1 MVVGNGLIASVFKEE
16 YKDRDDV
23 VIFASGVSNSLET
36 DVDQFHREENL
47 LVETLNKNKDKRIVY
62 FSSFVDLC
70 TQKREYFQHK
80 LYMEFLIQDSGN
92 DFLILKLS
100 QVVGNGGNKNTL
112 LNFICRKLKRNE
124 EIIVYKK
131 AYRSLID
138 VEDVKRM
145 VDIVLDQQDNKCI
158 YVTVP
163 FIEKLLVKEIVN
175 LVAKW
180 FGVIPKIKLMDVM
193 ENDFPELEQETRFM
207 LKDLGIVSKGY
218 TERIIKKYTKC
229 LKTRSY

>member
-1 MVVGNGLIASVFKEE
+1 MIVGNGLMASVFKEE
-16 YKDRDDV
+16 YKNRDDI

-36 DVDQFHREENL
+36 DIDQFYREENL

-70 TQKREYFQHK
+70 EQKREYFQHK

-92 DFLILKLS
+92 DFLILRLS

-112 LNFICRKLKRNE
+112 LNFICRKLKMNE

-138 VEDVKRM
+138 VDDVKRI
-145 VDIVLDQQDNKCI
+145 VDIVLDQQDKKCI
-158 YVTVP
+158 YMAVP

-175 LVAKW
+175 LVARW
-180 FGVIPKIKLMDVM
+180 LNIIPKIKLVEIM
-193 ENDFPELEQETRFM
+193 ENDFPELKQEVKTM
-207 LKDLGIVSKGY
+207 LKDLGIVPKGY
-218 TERIIKKYTKC
+218 TERIIKKYV
-229 LKTRSY
+229 